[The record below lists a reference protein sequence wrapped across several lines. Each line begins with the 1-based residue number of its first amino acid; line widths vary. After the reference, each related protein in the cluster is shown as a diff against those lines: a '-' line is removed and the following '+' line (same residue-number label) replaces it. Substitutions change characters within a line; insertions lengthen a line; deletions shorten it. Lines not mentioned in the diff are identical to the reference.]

1 MRKKQNKTNNSIPRN
16 ESWISIEFI
25 KIKLYS
31 PSGLYVLLCVS
42 TEVSAQ

>member
-1 MRKKQNKTNNSIPRN
+1 MGKKQNKPRN
-16 ESWISIEFI
+16 EAWISIEFI